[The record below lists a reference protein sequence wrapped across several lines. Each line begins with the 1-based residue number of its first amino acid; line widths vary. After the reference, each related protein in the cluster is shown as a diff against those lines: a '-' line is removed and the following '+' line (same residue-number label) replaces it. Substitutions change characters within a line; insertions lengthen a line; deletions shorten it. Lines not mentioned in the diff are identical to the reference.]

1 MTCVSVWQRTMTFR
15 LALATEDFGQPLR
28 QAIRQAAQF
37 RVQGLRLNARTEIG
51 AADLTD
57 TGLRQLRLF
66 VEEHQLKV
74 AGLYCPSRHSVAD
87 PQGLDRRLLMIRSAI
102 ERVRRLGTA
111 EVLIRAGRIPNPA
124 ATAPRMAQGQPD
136 DSQVDSLKNPF
147 SFAPPPKLTEPSEAD
162 QFELLTQVLSDLAA
176 TANHHGASLQI
187 IVSDYDTARISAL
200 LARVTTGP
208 LQVVFDP
215 AVCVM
220 SGRQPVNIFRSL
232 YQSIG
237 YVRLRD
243 AQQDVDGGGVE
254 VPCGDGAVDWQELLA
269 VLAEAVQ
276 PAWLCIERTGGDQ
289 RAADVATAVRRLQ
302 ALLP

>member
-1 MTCVSVWQRTMTFR
+1 MAIR

-51 AADLTD
+51 AADLSD

-66 VEEHQLKV
+66 VEEHQLRV
-74 AGLYCPSRHSVAD
+74 AGVYCPSRHSVAD
-87 PQGLDRRLLMIRSAI
+87 PQGLDRRLQMIRSAI
-102 ERVRRLGTA
+102 ERVRRLGST
-111 EVLIRAGRIPNPA
+111 EVLIRAGRIPDPTV
-124 ATAPRMAQGQPD
+124 TAPQMAQGQPD
-136 DSQVDSLKNPF
+136 DSDVDSLRNPF
-147 SFAPPPKLTEPSEAD
+147 SFAPPPKLTQPSEAD

-176 TANHHGASLQI
+176 AANHHGASLQVI
-187 IVSDYDTARISAL
+187 ISDYDTARITTL
-200 LARVTTGP
+200 LSRITTGP
-208 LQVVFDP
+208 LQLVFDP

-220 SGRQPVNIFRSL
+220 AGRQPVSIFRSL

-243 AQQDVDGGGVE
+243 AQKDVDGGGVE

-276 PAWLCIERTGGDQ
+276 PAWMCIERTGGDQ

-302 ALLP
+302 SLLP

>member
-1 MTCVSVWQRTMTFR
+1 
-15 LALATEDFGQPLR
+15 
-28 QAIRQAAQF
+28 
-37 RVQGLRLNARTEIG
+37 VQGLRLNARTEIG

-66 VEEHQLKV
+66 VEEHQLRV

-87 PQGLDRRLLMIRSAI
+87 PQGLDRRLQMIRSAI
-102 ERVRRLGTA
+102 ERVRRLGST
-111 EVLIRAGRIPNPA
+111 EVLIRAGRIPDPT
-124 ATAPRMAQGQPD
+124 ATAPQMAQGQPD
-136 DSQVDSLKNPF
+136 DSDVDSLRNPF
-147 SFAPPPKLTEPSEAD
+147 SFAPPPKLTQPSEAD

-176 TANHHGASLQI
+176 AANHHGASLQVI
-187 IVSDYDTARISAL
+187 ISDYDTARITTL
-200 LARVTTGP
+200 LSRITTGP
-208 LQVVFDP
+208 LQLVFDP

-220 SGRQPVNIFRSL
+220 AGRQPVSIFRSL

-243 AQQDVDGGGVE
+243 AQKDVDGGGVE

-276 PAWLCIERTGGDQ
+276 PAWMCIERTGGDQ

-302 ALLP
+302 SLLP

>member
-1 MTCVSVWQRTMTFR
+1 MAIR

-51 AADLTD
+51 AADLSD

-66 VEEHQLKV
+66 VEEHQLRV
-74 AGLYCPSRHSVAD
+74 AGVYCPSRHSVAD
-87 PQGLDRRLLMIRSAI
+87 PQGLDRRLQMIRSAI
-102 ERVRRLGTA
+102 ERVRRLGST
-111 EVLIRAGRIPNPA
+111 EVLIRAGRIPDPTV
-124 ATAPRMAQGQPD
+124 TAPQMAQGQPD
-136 DSQVDSLKNPF
+136 DSDVDSLRNPF
-147 SFAPPPKLTEPSEAD
+147 SFAPPPKLTQPSEAD

-176 TANHHGASLQI
+176 AANHHGAGLQVI
-187 IVSDYDTARISAL
+187 ISDYDTARITTL
-200 LARVTTGP
+200 LSRITTRP
-208 LQVVFDP
+208 LQLVFDP

-220 SGRQPVNIFRSL
+220 AGRQPVSIFRSL

-243 AQQDVDGGGVE
+243 AQKDVDGGGVE

-276 PAWLCIERTGGDQ
+276 PAWMCIERTGGDQ

-302 ALLP
+302 SLLP

>member
-1 MTCVSVWQRTMTFR
+1 
-15 LALATEDFGQPLR
+15 
-28 QAIRQAAQF
+28 
-37 RVQGLRLNARTEIG
+37 
-51 AADLTD
+51 
-57 TGLRQLRLF
+57 
-66 VEEHQLKV
+66 
-74 AGLYCPSRHSVAD
+74 
-87 PQGLDRRLLMIRSAI
+87 
-102 ERVRRLGTA
+102 
-111 EVLIRAGRIPNPA
+111 
-124 ATAPRMAQGQPD
+124 
-136 DSQVDSLKNPF
+136 
-147 SFAPPPKLTEPSEAD
+147 
-162 QFELLTQVLSDLAA
+162 
-176 TANHHGASLQI
+176 
-187 IVSDYDTARISAL
+187 
-200 LARVTTGP
+200 
-208 LQVVFDP
+208 VVFDP